1 VSAAGNKPRPP
12 MAKAA
17 REFLR
22 GMKLPKIG
30 RMPDENFKVC
40 GLVSVMLLF
49 ASGLREDADC
59 AVCSPSQSQL
69 AELMHCS
76 RPTIERMIRKLRETG
91 VVSKLNRGRTS
102 CIYTIH
108 KTPQQVMEQ
117 TKQADPS
124 TQVPR
129 PINSNPSTHQQEPFV
144 PSTVDTH
151 WVSPLGRSSLGKSS
165 LGNATAESQPQKTSS
180 NEESQNKHQTQ
191 EQIRTSPEVLELSR
205 SLARDLGFR
214 QDRDNVRTLKECLC
228 FIADQRKISHAE
240 AKNLFWQQVLND
252 KTSGIAID
260 RTYLIM
266 KASELGQNATAQ

>member
-1 VSAAGNKPRPP
+1 MSATAGSKPPL
-12 MAKAA
+12 AKAA

-76 RPTIERMIRKLRETG
+76 RPTIERMIRKLRESG

-102 CIYTIH
+102 CLYTIH
-108 KTPQQVMEQ
+108 KTPQQVMDQ
-117 TKQADPS
+117 AKQADLS
-124 TQVPR
+124 TQLPR
-129 PINSNPSTHQQEPFV
+129 PINSNPSTHQQEPFA

-151 WVSPLGRSSLGKSS
+151 WVSPLEKSS
-165 LGNATAESQPQKTSS
+165 LGYCSLEDTKATSKATAPFLGESQSQKQRPRHRVRNDADLLIFALRLRKSFDGTGLDFLYQAYDAIGDKAKAAGLSYEQAC
-180 NEESQNKHQTQ
+180 EELR
-191 EQIRTSPEVLELSR
+191 EEALR
-205 SLARDLGFR
+205 
-214 QDRDNVRTLKECLC
+214 
-228 FIADQRKISHAE
+228 DQREGVVIDAQYFAGMVQRESE
-240 AKNLFWQQVLND
+240 
-252 KTSGIAID
+252 GI
-260 RTYLIM
+260 
-266 KASELGQNATAQ
+266 